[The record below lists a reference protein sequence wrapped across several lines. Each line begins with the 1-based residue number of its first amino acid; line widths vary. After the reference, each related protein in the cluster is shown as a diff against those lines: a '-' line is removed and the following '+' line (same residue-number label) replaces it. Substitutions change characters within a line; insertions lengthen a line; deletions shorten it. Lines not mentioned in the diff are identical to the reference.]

1 MSKIKLP
8 RFEQKSKHEYGELVR
23 IYLRAL
29 SSVYV
34 SERDIEIEFYDSWNF
49 VKVSVYKWCDA
60 GVGCGTSES
69 RDITWAKTKAAML
82 DVFDVDML
90 SCSWRWVKN
99 PSSDYGGQ
107 YNTHPLDF
115 NGHEGHISGMTY
127 FIKIQQLSDMLK

>member
-34 SERDIEIEFYDSWNF
+34 NERDIEVEFYDSWNF

-82 DVFDVDML
+82 DVFDVDMP
-90 SCSWRWVKN
+90 SDSWRWVKN
-99 PSSDYGGQ
+99 PSSDYHGQ
-107 YNTHPLDF
+107 YSKHPIEFVNND
-115 NGHEGHISGMTY
+115 GYIPGMTY
-127 FIKIQQLSDMLK
+127 FIKINDLETC

>member
-82 DVFDVDML
+82 DVFDVDMP
-90 SCSWRWVKN
+90 SGTWRWVKN

-107 YNTHPLDF
+107 YSKHPLEFLYDD
-115 NGHEGHISGMTY
+115 GYIPGMTY
-127 FIKIQQLSDMLK
+127 FIKINDLETC

>member
-34 SERDIEIEFYDSWNF
+34 NERDIAVEFYDSWNF

-69 RDITWAKTKAAML
+69 RDITWAKTKTAML
-82 DVFDVDML
+82 DVFDVYMT
-90 SCSWRWVKN
+90 SGSWRWVKN

-107 YNTHPLDF
+107 YSKHPLEFD
-115 NGHEGHISGMTY
+115 GREGYIPGMTY
-127 FIKIQQLSDMLK
+127 LIKINDLGTC

>member
-23 IYLRAL
+23 IYLRAF

-69 RDITWAKTKAAML
+69 RDITWAKTKAAMV
-82 DVFDVDML
+82 DVFDGDMI
-90 SCSWRWVKN
+90 SGTWRWVRN
-99 PSSDYGGQ
+99 DGQ
-107 YNTHPLDF
+107 YSKHPLEFVNND
-115 NGHEGHISGMTY
+115 GYIPGMTY
-127 FIKIQQLSDMLK
+127 FIKINNLETC